1 MDDQPNGSMRPADGG
16 QVERRRLIPEEPSK
30 IFRNISAAIW
40 AIILVALIVFIF
52 QNWETVP
59 FKFLFWNFNTK
70 LSWALLLAT
79 ILGIVIGVVVP
90 FAIRRRRK
98 AATKANQV

>member
-1 MDDQPNGSMRPADGG
+1 MDDQPNGSMQPANGG
-16 QVERRRLIPEEPSK
+16 QVERRRQIPEEPSK
-30 IFRNISAAIW
+30 IWRNITAAIW
-40 AIILVALIVFIF
+40 AVILVAVIVFIF
-52 QNWETVP
+52 QNWESVP

-90 FAIRRRRK
+90 FAIRRRRR
-98 AATKANQV
+98 AATKASQV